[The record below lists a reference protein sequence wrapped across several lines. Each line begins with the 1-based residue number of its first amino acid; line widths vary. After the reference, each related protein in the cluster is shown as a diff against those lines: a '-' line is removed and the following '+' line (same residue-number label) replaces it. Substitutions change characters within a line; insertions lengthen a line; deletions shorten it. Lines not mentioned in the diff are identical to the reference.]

1 VGFAGNKTKRCYKC
15 EIDKVLRE
23 FYKDSSKIDGL
34 CPQCKEC
41 KNKQIRA
48 YNATPRGKEVNKRY
62 KNSTKGQVVHYRYRG
77 GIKNKV
83 LTHYSISNIPM
94 CAAKGCTIM
103 DVDMLC
109 IDHIDNGG
117 NKHRKETGSGGKVYG
132 WLIKHGL
139 PPGYQVLCWNHN
151 AKKEIERARGRS
163 RLNGNKA

>member
-1 VGFAGNKTKRCYKC
+1 
-15 EIDKVLRE
+15 
-23 FYKDSSKIDGL
+23 
-34 CPQCKEC
+34 
-41 KNKQIRA
+41 
-48 YNATPRGKEVNKRY
+48 
-62 KNSTKGQVVHYRYRG
+62 
-77 GIKNKV
+77 
-83 LTHYSISNIPM
+83 
-94 CAAKGCTIM
+94 M